1 MAPFGLGRK
10 KDDDEP
16 STSSPQDL
24 TDKEAAEE
32 ISKIA
37 SRLQPDEKV
46 LVVARQSRVKPGGSL
61 TTPNIIFAT
70 DKRLIIRDP
79 SMLGLKES
87 VGDVPYDKINTV
99 NIRKGVLS
107 STLTIMAP
115 GLDLFRLRSSM
126 TPSFGF
132 AGFGMNSYKV
142 QADGMIEGLPKDKA
156 EKIMECIQHGMES
169 ARKAGSQKDSMGVNN
184 PPSLADE
191 LAKLAKLK
199 EQGIISKEEFQ
210 QMKRKI
216 LKSD

>member
-16 STSSPQDL
+16 STSSAQDL
-24 TDKEAAEE
+24 TDDEAAEE

-37 SRLQPDEKV
+37 SRLRPDEKV

-87 VGDVPYDKINTV
+87 VWDVPYDKITTV
-99 NIRKGVLS
+99 NIKRGIFT
-107 STLTIMAP
+107 STLIIMAP
-115 GLDLFRLRSSM
+115 GLDLFQRYKPTM
-126 TPSFGF
+126 TPSFSR
-132 AGFGMNSYKV
+132 FGGGGYKI
-142 QADGMIEGLPKDKA
+142 QTDGMIEGLPKDKA
-156 EKIMECIQHGMES
+156 EKIMECIQHGREL
-169 ARKAGSQKDSMGVNN
+169 AGKNGLQNGSVDVNN
-184 PPSLADE
+184 RLSLADE

-199 EQGIISKEEFQ
+199 EQGVISEEEFE